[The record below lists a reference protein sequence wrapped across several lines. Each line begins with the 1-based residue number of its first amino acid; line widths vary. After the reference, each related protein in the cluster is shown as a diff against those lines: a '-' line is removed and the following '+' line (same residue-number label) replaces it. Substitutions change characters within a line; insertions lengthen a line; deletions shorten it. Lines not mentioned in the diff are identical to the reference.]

1 MKIVGNMVGC
11 YSQIGK
17 TFIIEDENGNEITG
31 IVVDQ
36 ETVFT
41 ATAADIVKGKVAG
54 TDDGVVVGT
63 HEC

>member
-11 YSQIGK
+11 YSQLGK
-17 TFIIEDENGNEITG
+17 TFTLIDENNNELFG
-31 IVVDQ
+31 VVVDQ
-36 ETVFT
+36 EEILT
-41 ATAADIVKGKVAG
+41 ATAADIVAGKTAA

>member
-11 YSQIGK
+11 YSPMGK
-17 TFIIEDENGNEITG
+17 TFIIEDESGNEITG

-36 ETVFT
+36 ETILT
-41 ATAADIVKGKVAG
+41 ATASDIVKGKVAG
-54 TDDGVVVGT
+54 TDTGVVVGT